1 MLEEPGE
8 FVVGRGVDA
17 HVRLDDARVSRR
29 HVVLRASNGG
39 WVLED
44 ESKAGTFFAGQRVE
58 RMRIPERATVRLGN
72 REDGPLIEFELV
84 GANSD
89 EEGATRLGA
98 ASESFAGTTL
108 GETRGEM
115 RPGSG
120 ELEIPDFAKTEKAA
134 RDIRIGRAPDNDLVL
149 DDDLLVSRHHAELRV
164 LSKGGFELV
173 DLGSSNG
180 TFVNG
185 RRIDRTE
192 LEELDVVS
200 IGQHVYRLTGNELEP
215 YVDVEEVALQ
225 ALGLTVT
232 TPEGQTLLKDVS
244 FAIPERAFMAVVGP
258 SGAGKTT
265 LLNALTGFRPAGK
278 GRILYGERDLYAEYD
293 ELRTRIGFVPQQDV
307 VHDTLTVEQALE
319 YAGELRFA
327 PDVDENERTTRIDEV
342 IAELGLEPCRS
353 LPIRRLSG
361 GQRRRV
367 SVGIELITK
376 PSLLILD
383 EPTSGLDP
391 GLERSLMELLR
402 QLADGGRTVV
412 VVTHSVQSLRLCDRV
427 LFLAPG
433 GRMAYFGPAQMAP
446 AYFGREDFQEVFRDL
461 SSSDRD
467 WSTEF
472 LEHSYYER
480 YVLPRDDLPEAKA
493 AQRTFSLPSP
503 RNWFTQF
510 WMQTRRYT
518 RVIASDRRNVAM
530 LILQPAVLGLI
541 MMLALPAHEL
551 SRPDPGIIRIAS
563 RGGLVLLV
571 VMLGMTWL
579 GASNAIREIVREQ
592 PIFMRERAVGLF
604 VSSYVSSKV
613 VVLGSLTIL
622 QAFILV
628 PIAVARQSP
637 PSSGSFFPNGVVEL
651 IVVGALAGLA
661 AMALGLVLS
670 SLSETADRAM
680 TVLPVVLI
688 VQMLL
693 AMGGVFPDLVDK
705 PGLKQA
711 SYLAGAQW
719 AFSASASTVD
729 LDHLMSVDRVAR
741 SYPQIHISDPGP
753 ALAKLTDEKIVD
765 RLWRHDWKTWSLS
778 AGALLLLTALGIL
791 GTGEILRRR
800 RPSA

>member
-1 MLEEPGE
+1 VELELLGS
-8 FVVGRGVDA
+8 
-17 HVRLDDARVSRR
+17 DD
-29 HVVLRASNGG
+29 
-39 WVLED
+39 D
-44 ESKAGTFFAGQRVE
+44 
-58 RMRIPERATVRLGN
+58 
-72 REDGPLIEFELV
+72 EDGM
-84 GANSD
+84 
-89 EEGATRLGA
+89 T
-98 ASESFAGTTL
+98 SFGGMHEQYAGTTL
-108 GETRGEM
+108 GESPGDL
-115 RPGSG
+115 RPASG
-120 ELEIPDFAKTEKAA
+120 ELAIPEEFREPTSAPASDV
-134 RDIRIGRAPDNDLVL
+134 RIGRAPDNDLVL

-164 LSKGGFELV
+164 LPAGKYELV

-185 RRIDRTE
+185 RRVERTE

-200 IGQHVYRLTGNELEP
+200 IGQHVYRLCGTELLP

-225 ALGLTVT
+225 ALGLGVT
-232 TPEGQTLLKDVS
+232 TDEGKALLEDVS
-244 FAIPERAFMAVVGP
+244 FTLPERSFMAVVGP

-265 LLNALTGFRPAGK
+265 LLNAMTGFRPAGA
-278 GRILYGERDLYAEYD
+278 GRIVYGGRDLYAEYD

-307 VHDTLTVEQALE
+307 VHDTLTVQEALE

-327 PDVDENERTTRIDEV
+327 PDVAEAERAARIEEV
-342 IAELGLEPCRS
+342 LVELGLERCRA

-361 GQRRRV
+361 GQQRRV
-367 SVGIELITK
+367 AVGLELITK

-391 GLERSLMELLR
+391 GYERSLMELLR
-402 QLADGGRTVV
+402 RLADGGRTVI

-433 GRMAYFGPAQMAP
+433 GRVAYFGPAQMAP

-461 SSSDRD
+461 SSSEPRN
-467 WSTEF
+467 WAQEF
-472 LEHSYYER
+472 RAHPFHER
-480 YVLPRDDLPEAKA
+480 YVARGQSETAVPVPA

-503 RNWFTQF
+503 RNWFSQF
-510 WMQTRRYT
+510 WMLTRRYT
-518 RVIASDRRNVAM
+518 RVIASDRRNTAM
-530 LILQPAVLGLI
+530 LALQPAVLGLL

-551 SRPDPGIIRIAS
+551 SQPDPGIVRIAS

-592 PIFMRERAVGLF
+592 PIFLRERAVGLF
-604 VSSYVSSKV
+604 VSAYVASKV
-613 VVLGSLTIL
+613 VVLGLLTIL
-622 QAFILV
+622 QAFVLV
-628 PIAVARQSP
+628 PIAVARQDVP
-637 PSSGSFFPNGVVEL
+637 GSGSLLPSGVLEL

-661 AMALGLVLS
+661 AMALALVIS
-670 SLSETADRAM
+670 SVSETADRAM

-705 PGLKQA
+705 PVLKQA

-729 LDHLMSVDRVAR
+729 LDRLMSVDRVAR
-741 SYPQIHISDPGP
+741 TYPEVPLDDPGP
-753 ALAKLTDEKIVD
+753 ALAELSDDEIVD
-765 RLWRHDWKTWSLS
+765 RFWRHDWQTWMLS
-778 AGALLLLTALGIL
+778 AGALLGLTAAGVLA
-791 GTGEILRRR
+791 TGAILRRR